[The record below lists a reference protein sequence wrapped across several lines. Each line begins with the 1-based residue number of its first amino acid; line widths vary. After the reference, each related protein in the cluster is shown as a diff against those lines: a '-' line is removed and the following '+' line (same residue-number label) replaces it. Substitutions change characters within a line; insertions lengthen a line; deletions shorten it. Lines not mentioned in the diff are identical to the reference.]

1 MKNLFEHTSA
11 YWAKYASYEW
21 RKAADGKEYLL
32 PTADAKASVY
42 NTMPLADQLVLDAV
56 NIGLLVI
63 HKSPEKKIK
72 AAIHTF
78 VCNYGLLGM
87 MTAFPTTPNF
97 VEYEKVYLPKNQFIR
112 QETMDTLTY
121 MKFFFPFK
129 MPDFRKRGI
138 ESIWNVSGSD
148 RDEAALSLTFS
159 DDPRAKAI
167 SFMRSYGEPYEWLK
181 EVFLDWAFTFMSTYL
196 YYEDRDLSPCAA
208 GAPGHRV
215 GFSFADADSEVH
227 VLCQT
232 DRCEESHELV
242 RALPHGVLCSTG
254 RFTVLFCRVPEK
266 GEQENL
272 MIRLTENPEDQ
283 A

>member
-1 MKNLFEHTSA
+1 MTNLFEHTSA

-112 QETMDTLTY
+112 QETWT
-121 MKFFFPFK
+121 
-129 MPDFRKRGI
+129 
-138 ESIWNVSGSD
+138 
-148 RDEAALSLTFS
+148 
-159 DDPRAKAI
+159 
-167 SFMRSYGEPYEWLK
+167 
-181 EVFLDWAFTFMSTYL
+181 
-196 YYEDRDLSPCAA
+196 
-208 GAPGHRV
+208 H
-215 GFSFADADSEVH
+215 
-227 VLCQT
+227 
-232 DRCEESHELV
+232 
-242 RALPHGVLCSTG
+242 
-254 RFTVLFCRVPEK
+254 
-266 GEQENL
+266 
-272 MIRLTENPEDQ
+272 
-283 A
+283 